1 MVPMT
6 QHIPS
11 GSRDA
16 VAPSRRRLL
25 GASLSVAGSVMLAGG
40 LAGCGFELRKAP
52 VFAFKSIA
60 IPGNTAFVNYLRRS
74 LSSAGTVLVLPA
86 ERQREAEAILDILGE
101 ERTRFVLSTNAAG
114 EVRELELRYRLRF
127 RLRTSAGKELLL
139 GEISQKRDLTYNETN
154 ALAKEGES
162 ELLYRDMQND
172 VAQQMLRRLAAV
184 KEL

>member
-1 MVPMT
+1 MT
-6 QHIPS
+6 HNPLS
-11 GSRDA
+11 GGSRA
-16 VAPSRRRLL
+16 VALSRRRLL
-25 GASLSVAGSVMLAGG
+25 GASASVAGGALLAAG
-40 LAGCGFELRKAP
+40 LSGCGFELRKAP

-60 IPGNTAFVNYLRRS
+60 IPGNTAFVNYLRRN
-74 LSSAGTVLVLPA
+74 LAAAGTVEVIPA

-101 ERTRFVLSTNAAG
+101 DRTRYVLSTNAAG

-127 RLRTSAGKELLL
+127 RLRTPAGKELLL
-139 GEISQKRDLTYNETN
+139 SEISQKRDLTYNETN

-184 KEL
+184 KDL